1 MTLELPKLGPPELQV
16 SAAPP
21 EQRKSRTCE
30 TSPGPPA
37 LWGPV
42 ACRHRR
48 GGRHLA
54 APEHADGARTSTRL
68 HPQPRGDEQ
77 VQPELLAHARAA
89 REVQPRRP
97 RCGSTDL
104 VGPRS
109 RTSAAAEANQRNG
122 LNRPGA
128 LAPCLP
134 GCLLSAG
141 KVAIC
146 RAVRVQPGE

>member
-42 ACRHRR
+42 AYRHRR

-89 REVQPRRP
+89 REVNLAALVAVQQTWWDRFRERRQL
-97 RCGSTDL
+97 RKRISET
-104 VGPRS
+104 
-109 RTSAAAEANQRNG
+109 A
-122 LNRPGA
+122 
-128 LAPCLP
+128 
-134 GCLLSAG
+134 
-141 KVAIC
+141 
-146 RAVRVQPGE
+146 